1 MTTTLPEA
9 SSPPID
15 SRPLPIPVWVIT
27 GPLGVGKTTVIARLL
42 ADKPPHEDWVVLL
55 NEFTDAG
62 IDALTVAAAA
72 RGAFDVRLIPGGCLC
87 CTGEADFR
95 RTLLELIATRRPARI
110 LVEPSGIGHP
120 VGIVEEILAH
130 EAQGDLRLEWVLAL
144 LDAPRLALLNTRDA
158 ESSAATAAVQIAD
171 GVALT
176 KGDQVDSTTR
186 AQFNGA
192 MQSIY
197 PPKQWTGVIE
207 RGSLPED
214 FFELKRED
222 IQRDQMPAHPGAI
235 HTHHTHPETMAGIT
249 TAEIRT
255 EMVPVAEGE
264 RHSVVRLGRMGAR
277 WIFPRS
283 VAFSRTR
290 LASVLAAGA
299 APLGEAAGV
308 LERFKAVVRVTD
320 DEWLLVQWVE
330 GELSM
335 SATAWRRDNR
345 LELQCVPGSAWSAAE
360 WDQLWLRCQVT

>member
-1 MTTTLPEA
+1 MTTVLPEA

-15 SRPLPIPVWVIT
+15 SRSLPIPVWVIT

-42 ADKPPHEDWVVLL
+42 ADKPPQEDWVVLL

-130 EAQGDLRLEWVLAL
+130 EAQGGLRLEWVLAL

-158 ESSAATAAVQIAD
+158 ESSVAIAAVQIAD

-176 KGDQVDSTTR
+176 KGDQVDSTAR
-186 AQFNGA
+186 AQFTEA
-192 MQSIY
+192 MQRIY
-197 PPKQWTGVIE
+197 PPKSWMGVIE

-214 FFELKRED
+214 FFVLKREGM
-222 IQRDQMPAHPGAI
+222 QRDLKQPHRGAT
-235 HTHHTHPETMAGIT
+235 HAHHTHPDT
-249 TAEIRT
+249 TAEITT
-255 EMVPVAEGE
+255 ETVPVAQGE

-290 LASVLAAGA
+290 LASILAAGA

-345 LELQCVPGSAWSAAE
+345 LELQCVPGSAWSAVA
-360 WDQLWLRCQVT
+360 WDQLWLRCQVI

>member
-15 SRPLPIPVWVIT
+15 SRPPPIPVWVIT

-42 ADKPPHEDWVVLL
+42 ADKPPQEDWVVLL

-130 EAQGDLRLEWVLAL
+130 EAHGDLRLEWVLAL
-144 LDAPRLALLNTRDA
+144 LDAPRLALLSTRDA
-158 ESSAATAAVQIAD
+158 ESAVATAAVQIAD

-176 KGDQVDSTTR
+176 KGDQIDSTTR
-186 AQFNGA
+186 VEFTEA
-192 MQSIY
+192 MQRIY
-197 PPKQWTGVIE
+197 PPKRWMGVIE
-207 RGSLPED
+207 RGSLPDD
-214 FFELKRED
+214 FFALKSEGM
-222 IQRDQMPAHPGAI
+222 QRDQMQAYRGAI
-235 HTHHTHPETMAGIT
+235 HAHHTHPEKRAAIT
-249 TAEIRT
+249 TET
-255 EMVPVAEGE
+255 VPVAEGE

-277 WIFPRS
+277 WVFPRS

-290 LASVLAAGA
+290 LASVLSAGA

-320 DEWLLVQWVE
+320 NEWLLVQWVE

-360 WDQLWLRCQVT
+360 WDQLWLRCQVA